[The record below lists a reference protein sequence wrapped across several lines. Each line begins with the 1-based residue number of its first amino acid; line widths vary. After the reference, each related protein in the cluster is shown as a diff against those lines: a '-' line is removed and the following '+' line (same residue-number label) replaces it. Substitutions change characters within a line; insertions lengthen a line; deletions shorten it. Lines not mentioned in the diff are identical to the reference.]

1 MQRGIRQGSP
11 ISGMLFILVKNLM
24 ACIIKQNENIS
35 GIKLKNGT
43 VTSTILQY
51 ADDTTLLLDDANS
64 LKVAVDGSKKF
75 SQVSGL
81 TLNKQKSEII
91 CLGPKEI
98 NNEVCM
104 A

>member
-1 MQRGIRQGSP
+1 MQRGIWQGCRP
-11 ISGMLFILVKNLM
+11 ISGMLFILVTDLI

-51 ADDTTLLLDDANS
+51 ADDTTLLLDDVNS
-64 LKVAVDGSKKF
+64 LKVAVDGIQKF

-81 TLNKQKSEII
+81 TLNKQKSEIMFRS
-91 CLGPKEI
+91 KR
-98 NNEVCM
+98 NKQ
-104 A
+104 